1 MMQKLINDPNK
12 PVEKY
17 KKSIDNLYITTTNMY
32 LISSYLHNW
41 GQNQVL
47 SSLHFFPMLLFLIP
61 DHLV

>member
-17 KKSIDNLYITTTNMY
+17 KTSIDNIYITATNMY

-41 GQNQVL
+41 GQNQVYPL
-47 SSLHFFPMLLFLIP
+47 SIFFPCFFF
-61 DHLV
+61 